1 MGRLGAAP
9 LGAVG
14 LSNLVFFFCQAFFG
28 FLLIVTT
35 PRVANAVAG
44 GDSAEVGQGSRPNL
58 GSDVWLAVE
67 IWHVLRIVRRL
78 CDSCLG
84 SHKTPLRGP
93 GKEEWKTAALDILL

>member
-1 MGRLGAAP
+1 MHSTGLLHPICNEQDTCSFWYFNAAIVGRLGAAP

-44 GDSAEVGQGSRPNL
+44 GDDAEVFPHEEC
-58 GSDVWLAVE
+58 D
-67 IWHVLRIVRRL
+67 RL
-78 CDSCLG
+78 KG
-84 SHKTPLRGP
+84 G
-93 GKEEWKTAALDILL
+93 

>member
-1 MGRLGAAP
+1 MIIYPSAEVVQSPDEPLGPAAIVGRLGAAP

-44 GDSAEVGQGSRPNL
+44 GNDAEVST
-58 GSDVWLAVE
+58 
-67 IWHVLRIVRRL
+67 RL
-78 CDSCLG
+78 PFNP
-84 SHKTPLRGP
+84 PLR
-93 GKEEWKTAALDILL
+93 EI

>member
-1 MGRLGAAP
+1 MGGCTKLSGHRTTVYQQRVQGSAMLKLLCPAAIVGRLGAAP

-44 GDSAEVGQGSRPNL
+44 GDKAEV
-58 GSDVWLAVE
+58 A
-67 IWHVLRIVRRL
+67 
-78 CDSCLG
+78 
-84 SHKTPLRGP
+84 
-93 GKEEWKTAALDILL
+93 